1 MLHRVSALAAAA
13 RLELQTRVLTGEI
26 APAILHDAR
35 EWQADLVV
43 LGKSSRSA
51 SGEPYIG
58 ARSRHVLEFADQPVV
73 IVPPPEAAAR

>member
-1 MLHRVSALAAAA
+1 
-13 RLELQTRVLTGEI
+13 
-26 APAILHDAR
+26 AR